1 MAKMVF
7 YFTFNWMVVHVIWFG
22 ECVRGADTKIMLFL
36 IFRNVEGLFVITGG
50 LAALGLAASSEVR
63 SAVKRFVHKAIGSS
77 NQIQTAFG
85 GSNQIQP
92 AFGGS
97 NQIQPAS
104 VNSDAEAVDC
114 HAGPTASLSQFKHK

>member
-92 AFGGS
+92 A
-97 NQIQPAS
+97 S